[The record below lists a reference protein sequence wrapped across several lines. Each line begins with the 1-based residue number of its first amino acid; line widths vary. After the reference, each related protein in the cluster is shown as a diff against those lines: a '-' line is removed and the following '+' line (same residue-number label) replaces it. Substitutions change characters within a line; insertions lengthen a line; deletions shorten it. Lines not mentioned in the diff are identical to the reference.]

1 MPSNRTLNSVI
12 VLLVALL
19 LVTSSL
25 AALYYGRYQ
34 QQTSETN
41 RYIGELQE
49 ALDYNQQLSS
59 SYGSSLK
66 DLNRTISILAN
77 ALSNL
82 NTSTPAYLEGSRE
95 LGVLWSQYLI
105 LASKGGTGL
114 TRYSA
119 TMLLEFGN
127 GTTRWFTGR
136 AVQPGW
142 NAYVAT
148 LAILNGSA
156 QATWYPEFQEHFVT
170 AIDGVSSGQSTA
182 WFVWTQNGTRWEVSP
197 VGADAIQVHNGT
209 TFAWTLCSYDQSG
222 KPICS
227 P

>member
-1 MPSNRTLNSVI
+1 MPSNRIQNEVI
-12 VLLVALL
+12 VLLVAVL

-25 AALYYGRYQ
+25 AALYYDRYQ

-41 RYIGELQE
+41 RYIGELQG
-49 ALDYNQQLSS
+49 ALADNRQLNSF
-59 SYGSSLK
+59 YGSSLK
-66 DLNRTISILAN
+66 DLNRTISVLAN

-95 LGVLWSQYLI
+95 LGTLWNQYLV
-105 LASKGGTGL
+105 LASMSGTGPA
-114 TRYSA
+114 RYSA
-119 TMLLEFGN
+119 SMFLEFGN
-127 GTTRWFTGR
+127 GTTSRFTGR
-136 AVQPGW
+136 TIQPGW

-148 LAILNGSA
+148 LAILNGSV

-222 KPICS
+222 KPVCS